1 MQAEDAAGQSSRAAH
16 RGGRDGHLD
25 GRASSDQATT
35 STILEPTLPLKGNDP
50 QPEPAS
56 KPAPPDAS
64 VTASGHFETAYR
76 THLCGSLRA
85 SDVGKRVRL
94 GGWVHRARN
103 LGGLIFLDV
112 RDRSGIVQIS
122 VDPNSSSDV
131 AAEAAALGAESVVV
145 LEGEVALRPEQ
156 TRNRDLATGEVEVRP
171 SSLRVVG
178 PAEVPPIP
186 VFRPQGVN
194 EPAEELRLRHRHLDL
209 RRPELQRNLMLR
221 HRLMQATRRYLD
233 ANGYLEIETP
243 ILTKPTPEGARD
255 YLVPSRVHHGEFY
268 ALPQSPQLYKQLL
281 MVSGFDRYFQI
292 ARCFRDEDLRADRQ
306 PEFTQID
313 VEASF
318 VGREDILGAAE
329 GLVKE
334 LWATG
339 GHAIETPFPRMAY
352 TEAMERYGSDK
363 PDLRYGLEIVDA
375 TELFRGVDFAI
386 TRDAIAQGGRVRA
399 VRVPS
404 GGTLSRKQLD
414 EIEGAARS
422 LGARQLLK
430 IKRAG
435 GALQGKPGELLSAD
449 GASAL
454 ELDDGDLALLVAGPD
469 HVTSP
474 SLDRVR
480 QEVARRL
487 DMIPRDALRFLWVV
501 DFPLF
506 ERVPDT
512 GALLSLHHPFTAPNG
527 EDIDLLDS
535 APERVR
541 ALAYDCVLNGMEL
554 GGGSIRIGDPRL
566 QERVFELLGL
576 DPETARRRFGFLLEG
591 LRSGAPP
598 HGGIAFGLDRI
609 AMLLSGADSLR
620 DVIAFPKTTAAR
632 ALFEGAP
639 TPVAPEDLRDLHI
652 SIEGGLD

>member
-1 MQAEDAAGQSSRAAH
+1 
-16 RGGRDGHLD
+16 
-25 GRASSDQATT
+25 
-35 STILEPTLPLKGNDP
+35 
-50 QPEPAS
+50 
-56 KPAPPDAS
+56 
-64 VTASGHFETAYR
+64 V
-76 THLCGSLRA
+76 
-85 SDVGKRVRL
+85 
-94 GGWVHRARN
+94 
-103 LGGLIFLDV
+103 
-112 RDRSGIVQIS
+112 
-122 VDPNSSSDV
+122 
-131 AAEAAALGAESVVV
+131 
-145 LEGEVALRPEQ
+145 
-156 TRNRDLATGEVEVRP
+156 
-171 SSLRVVG
+171 
-178 PAEVPPIP
+178 
-186 VFRPQGVN
+186 
-194 EPAEELRLRHRHLDL
+194 
-209 RRPELQRNLMLR
+209 LR
-221 HRLMQATRRYLD
+221 HRLMQATRRYFD

-318 VGREDILGAAE
+318 VGREDILAAAE

-352 TEAMERYGSDK
+352 AEAMERYGSDK

-375 TELFRGVDFAI
+375 TELFQGVDFAI
-386 TRDAIAQGGRVRA
+386 TRDAIAQRGRVRA
-399 VRVPS
+399 IRVPN

-435 GALQGKPGELLSAD
+435 GALQGKPGELLPAD

-454 ELDDGDLALLVAGPD
+454 GLNDGDLALLVAGPD

-487 DMIPRDALRFLWVV
+487 DLIPHDALRFLWVV

-506 ERVPDT
+506 EQAPES
-512 GALLSLHHPFTAPNG
+512 GALLSLHHPFTAPHG

-609 AMLLSGADSLR
+609 AMLLAGADSLR

-639 TPVAPEDLRDLHI
+639 TPVALEDLRDLHI
-652 SIEGGLD
+652 SVEGGLD